1 MTEYKKSVVSGG
13 KLEPLFSLGDL
24 YVSDF
29 LKVGEEPKGP
39 PCELELGFDPISK
52 AVQLTKQPDADLM
65 WGSMYYYRSAVNPSM
80 MIALADLADKTC
92 KSVPEKV
99 GKAVYLDIASNDGYL
114 LSTVDASKY
123 HRVGIDPSDY
133 PEAME
138 NGDVIIRDYFSAKAF
153 RKAGFKKADRIS
165 CAACFYDLNEP
176 KKFLEDVHAIMADD
190 GLFTLQLSYTPANI
204 MQTEIGVICHEHL
217 CYYNLTSLK
226 WLLDRTG
233 FIIKD
238 VELNDVN
245 GGSIRLYIQKVGA
258 PDNYLTAADRDIC
271 KIRVDS
277 LLEWEQNNGFNDK
290 KVYMEF
296 YKRILKLKKQTKS
309 FIKNVKSEGKTVWGY
324 AASTKGNTL
333 LQLFEIDNN
342 LIDGIAEKQAVKWGR
357 RTIGTNINI
366 YSEDEM
372 RVAQPDYLLILPWF
386 FKQTFIEREH
396 EYLRKG
402 GTMIFPAPEFSTY
415 SHKVTKPKSKPR
427 QKATTKKK

>member
-1 MTEYKKSVVSGG
+1 MTEYKKSVVSGA

-29 LKVGEEPKGP
+29 LKKGEKPKGP
-39 PCELELGFDPISK
+39 PCELALGFDPVSK

-80 MIALADLADKTC
+80 MLALADLADKTC
-92 KSVPEKV
+92 KSVPEKA

-133 PEAME
+133 PEAHE
-138 NGDVIIRDYFSAKAF
+138 NSDTVIRDYFSAKAF
-153 RKAGFKKADRIS
+153 KDAGFKKADRIS
-165 CAACFYDLNEP
+165 CAACFYDLSEP
-176 KKFLEDVHAIMADD
+176 EKCLKDAYSILADD

-204 MQTEIGVICHEHL
+204 MQTELGVICHEHL

-226 WLLDRTG
+226 WLTDRTG
-233 FIIKD
+233 FVIKD
-238 VELNDVN
+238 VELNNVN
-245 GGSIRLYIQKVGA
+245 GGSIRLYLQKTTA

-277 LLEWEQNNGFNDK
+277 LLQWEEKNGFNSK
-290 KVYMEF
+290 KVYTDF
-296 YKRILKLKKQTKS
+296 YKRILALKKETVA
-309 FIKNVKSEGKTVWGY
+309 FIKKAKSDGKSVWGY

-333 LQLFEIDNN
+333 LQLFGLDHT

-357 RTIGTNINI
+357 HTIGTDIEI
-366 YSEDEM
+366 YSEDDM
-372 RVAQPDYLLILPWF
+372 RATHPDYLLILPWF
-386 FKQTFIEREH
+386 FKQTFIEREKV
-396 EYLRKG
+396 YLDKG
-402 GTMIFPAPEFSTY
+402 GVMIFPAPEFSTY
-415 SHKVTKPKSKPR
+415 S
-427 QKATTKKK
+427 TKKSTSKK